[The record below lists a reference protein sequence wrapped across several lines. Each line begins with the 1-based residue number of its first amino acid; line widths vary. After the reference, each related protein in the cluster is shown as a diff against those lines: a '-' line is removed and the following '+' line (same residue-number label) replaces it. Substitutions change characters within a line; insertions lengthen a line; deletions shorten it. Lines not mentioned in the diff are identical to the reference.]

1 MLIDHT
7 FKTISSYVID
17 VGEGNTFLLLF
28 ILLKG
33 GHLRTVR
40 FDVMKNK
47 K

>member
-17 VGEGNTFLLLF
+17 VGEGNTFLLF

-40 FDVMKNK
+40 FDVMKK
-47 K
+47 EK